1 MKKHNGMRPQ
11 DVVVIL
17 KLIAQRPTIKE
28 KEMAK
33 IDLKVIINNQN
44 KTIAKN
50 LQMSEAEISESL
62 KRSEYAGLIADKAT
76 KKVNQ
81 RAFLE
86 FLIYGIKYVFPTH
99 PGALVRGIPTA
110 HSALPLK
117 DKIISDDVFVWQHSE
132 GTVRGQAIEP
142 LYHTV
147 PIIVEEDAKLYELL
161 ALVDSIRTG
170 TARINNIATKELEN
184 RILNSQI

>member
-17 KLIAQRPTIKE
+17 KLIAQRPYIKQE
-28 KEMAK
+28 GEAK
-33 IDLKVIINNQN
+33 INLKAIINNQN

-62 KRSEYAGLIADKAT
+62 RRSEYAGLIADKST

-81 RAFLE
+81 KAFLE

-99 PGALVRGIPTA
+99 PGAMVRGVPTA
-110 HSALPLK
+110 HSALPMK
-117 DKIISDDVFVWQHSE
+117 DKIVSDEIFVWEHSE

-142 LYHTV
+142 LYQTV
-147 PIIVEEDAKLYELL
+147 PKIVEEDPKLYELL
-161 ALVDSIRTG
+161 ALVDCIRTG
-170 TARINNIATKELEN
+170 NSRINSLAEKELVN
-184 RILNSQI
+184 RIINVW

>member
-28 KEMAK
+28 ENTK
-33 IDLKVIINNQN
+33 IDLKAIINNQN

-62 KRSEYAGLIADKAT
+62 RRSEYAGLIADKAT

-99 PGALVRGIPTA
+99 PGAMVRGIPTA

-117 DKIISDDVFVWQHSE
+117 DIIVSDELFVWEHPE

-142 LYHTV
+142 LYPTV
-147 PIIVEEDAKLYELL
+147 PKIVEKDTKLYELL
-161 ALVDSIRTG
+161 ALVDGIRTG
-170 TARINNIATKELEN
+170 TARINNITAKELEN
-184 RILNSQI
+184 RILNAW

>member
-17 KLIAQRPTIKE
+17 KLIAQRPSIKDE
-28 KEMAK
+28 GEAK
-33 IDLKVIINNQN
+33 INLKAITNNQN

-62 KRSEYAGLIADKAT
+62 RRSEYAGLIADKST
-76 KKVNQ
+76 KRVNQ
-81 RAFLE
+81 KAFLE

-99 PGALVRGIPTA
+99 PGALVRGVPTA
-110 HSALPLK
+110 HSALPMK
-117 DKIISDDVFVWQHSE
+117 DKIVSNELFVWEHPE

-147 PIIVEEDAKLYELL
+147 PKIVEQDPKLYELL
-161 ALVDSIRTG
+161 ALVDCIRTG
-170 TARINNIATKELEN
+170 TSRINSIAAKELEN
-184 RILNSQI
+184 QILKVW

>member
-17 KLIAQRPTIKE
+17 KLIAQRPQKRKE
-28 KEMAK
+28 GEGKLNFKA
-33 IDLKVIINNQN
+33 IINNYN
-44 KTIAKN
+44 KTIAYK

-62 KRSEYAGLIADKAT
+62 RRSEYAGLIEDKFS
-76 KKVNQ
+76 KSVNQ
-81 RAFLE
+81 KAILE

-99 PGALVRGIPTA
+99 PGAMVRGIPTA
-110 HSALPLK
+110 HSAMPMK
-117 DKIISDDVFVWQHSE
+117 DKIVSDEIFVWEHPE

-147 PIIVEEDAKLYELL
+147 PKIVEEDPKLYELL
-161 ALVDSIRTG
+161 ALVDCIRTG
-170 TARINNIATKELEN
+170 TSRINNIATEELEN
-184 RILNSQI
+184 RILNGW

>member
-17 KLIAQRPTIKE
+17 KLIAQRPSIKDE
-28 KEMAK
+28 GEAK
-33 IDLKVIINNQN
+33 INLKAITNNQN

-62 KRSEYAGLIADKAT
+62 RRSEYAGLIADKAT

-81 RAFLE
+81 KAFLE

-99 PGALVRGIPTA
+99 PGAMVRGIATA
-110 HSALPLK
+110 HSASPLK
-117 DKIISDDVFVWQHSE
+117 ESIISDELFVWEHPE
-132 GTVRGQAIEP
+132 GNVRGQAIEP
-142 LYHTV
+142 LYSTV
-147 PIIVEEDAKLYELL
+147 PKIIQDDKNLYELL
-161 ALVDSIRTG
+161 SLVDAIRTG
-170 TARINNIATKELEN
+170 GGRVVKIATNELEN
-184 RILNSQI
+184 RILNGW

>member
-17 KLIAQRPTIKE
+17 KLMAQRPTIQE
-28 KEMAK
+28 EGMAK
-33 IDLKVIINNQN
+33 TDLKAIINNQN

-62 KRSEYAGLIADKAT
+62 RRSEYAGLIADKTT

-117 DKIISDDVFVWQHSE
+117 DKIISDEVFVWQHPE

-147 PIIVEEDAKLYELL
+147 PKIVEEDPKLYELL

-170 TARINNIATKELEN
+170 TARINSLATKELEN
-184 RILNSQI
+184 RILNAW

>member
-17 KLIAQRPTIKE
+17 KLIAQRPSSKE
-28 KEMAK
+28 EKNAK
-33 IDLKVIINNQN
+33 IDLKAIMNNQN

-62 KRSEYAGLIADKAT
+62 RRSEYAGLIADKVK

-81 RAFLE
+81 IAFLE

-117 DKIISDDVFVWQHSE
+117 DRIISDEVFVWQHPE
-132 GTVRGQAIEP
+132 GIVRGQAIEP

-147 PIIVEEDAKLYELL
+147 PKIAEEDPKLYELL
-161 ALVDSIRTG
+161 ALVDSVRTG
-170 TARINNIATKELEN
+170 TARINSIATKELEN
-184 RILNSQI
+184 RILNAW

>member
-17 KLIAQRPTIKE
+17 KLIAQQPAIKE
-28 KEMAK
+28 EGKAK
-33 IDLKVIINNQN
+33 MSLKAIINNQN
-44 KTIAKN
+44 KTIARN

-62 KRSEYAGLIADKAT
+62 SRSEYAGLIADKVT
-76 KKVNQ
+76 KKVNK

-110 HSALPLK
+110 HSASPMK
-117 DKIISDDVFVWQHSE
+117 EQIISDELFVWEYSE
-132 GTVRGQAIEP
+132 GMVRGQAIEP
-142 LYHTV
+142 LYHTIPQV
-147 PIIVEEDAKLYELL
+147 VEEDPKLYELL

-170 TARINNIATKELEN
+170 TARINSIASKELEN
-184 RILNSQI
+184 RILNAW

>member
-17 KLIAQRPTIKE
+17 KLIAQIPSKKE
-28 KEMAK
+28 EGEAK
-33 IDLKVIINNQN
+33 INLKTIINNQN

-62 KRSEYAGLIADKAT
+62 RRSEYAGLIADKST

-81 RAFLE
+81 KAFLE

-99 PGALVRGIPTA
+99 PGAMVRGVPTA
-110 HSALPLK
+110 HSALPIK
-117 DKIISDDVFVWQHSE
+117 DKIVSDEIFVWQHPE
-132 GTVRGQAIEP
+132 GTVRGEAIEP

-147 PIIVEEDAKLYELL
+147 PKIVEGDPKLYELL
-161 ALVDSIRTG
+161 ALVDCIRTG
-170 TARINNIATKELEN
+170 TSRINSIASKELEKQ
-184 RILNSQI
+184 ILNA

>member
-17 KLIAQRPTIKE
+17 KLIAQRPSIKE
-28 KEMAK
+28 EGEAK
-33 IDLKVIINNQN
+33 INLKAIINNQN

-62 KRSEYAGLIADKAT
+62 RRSEYAGLIADKAN

-81 RAFLE
+81 KAFLE

-99 PGALVRGIPTA
+99 PGAMVRGVPTA
-110 HSALPLK
+110 HSALPIK
-117 DKIISDDVFVWQHSE
+117 DKIISDELFVWQHPN

-147 PIIVEEDAKLYELL
+147 PKIIEEDPKLYELL

-170 TARINNIATKELEN
+170 TSRINNIATKELEK
-184 RILNSQI
+184 RILNSW